1 MPLVKTQAEGIN
13 LADTFAF
20 TGTVSGAGKILQIV
34 HTQAQTV
41 QSVTSTSY
49 AGMNGYNTAIT
60 PSSTS
65 SKILIN
71 FGYHVFRSTH
81 TANAWRGSAVRLMRV
96 TGDTVLLTDG
106 ADYGMAFVFDDVN
119 ERYMGYGQS
128 SYLDTPNTTSATTY
142 GLECKVTGGGG
153 VEFNNSSYGRQGFIT
168 LYEIAG

>member
-1 MPLVKTQAEGIN
+1 MALTKVIGAGI
-13 LADTFAF
+13 
-20 TGTVSGAGKILQIV
+20 GTVTNQFSDANMSSGSVLQIV

-41 QSVTSTSY
+41 QGVTSTSY

-81 TANAWRGSAVRLMRV
+81 TANAWRGAAVRLMRV

-106 ADYGMAFVFDDVN
+106 ADYGLAAFFDDGN
-119 ERYMGYGQS
+119 ERYMAYAS
-128 SYLDTPNTTSATTY
+128 SSFLDTPNTTSATTY
-142 GLECKVTGGGG
+142 GLECKVTGGGS
-153 VEFNNSSYGRQGFIT
+153 VDFNNSSYGRQGFIT